1 VNPLKD
7 YRAQYGLSHEQL
19 AAELSERLGRPVKP
33 ERIAMLEKAGKSRIP
48 KSYSEALGLGLGLG
62 DVSGSGGAA
71 SSQGLDGAVRDSE
84 PPRPPDDAGAPTA
97 PASSAA
103 VDGSS
108 SFHGVRDRLAK
119 AYGAIGAGASML
131 TQNDGYAVVADA
143 YSRDLADAWLAAAEE
158 NANVAKVV
166 AFMQSG
172 GPVGELVIAHLILV
186 GGFVYVSGRG
196 PDLDFL
202 YAGKFSGHRALAAQR
217 ILEAERAEWADANG
231 SAPVG
236 AQGPVV
242 DAPG

>member
-1 VNPLKD
+1 
-7 YRAQYGLSHEQL
+7 
-19 AAELSERLGRPVKP
+19 
-33 ERIAMLEKAGKSRIP
+33 
-48 KSYSEALGLGLGLG
+48 
-62 DVSGSGGAA
+62 
-71 SSQGLDGAVRDSE
+71 
-84 PPRPPDDAGAPTA
+84 
-97 PASSAA
+97 
-103 VDGSS
+103 
-108 SFHGVRDRLAK
+108 
-119 AYGAIGAGASML
+119 
-131 TQNDGYAVVADA
+131 
-143 YSRDLADAWLAAAEE
+143 
-158 NANVAKVV
+158 
-166 AFMQSG
+166 MQSG